1 MRILLCISLA
11 SRALRGAAVRV
22 PAGVVLRKA

>member
-1 MRILLCISLA
+1 MRMLLSISLA
-11 SRALRGAAVRV
+11 SRALRDAAVRV